1 MTYSARLPSVKQHS
15 PRQNTPTLIARFT
28 FETDKDPESSH
39 NHVTTKSQPLFVTYL
54 VFHKTKKHKSTR
66 AINETEMSET
76 NSVPVCVYLCTSRCD
91 FRKCALRWVS
101 PSQVLVFGEASG
113 LRTCASRFCFGA
125 VQTQFEC
132 WDVQPLPWH
141 LETEK
146 SQSLIRILNCFSQAK
161 SSSRFVKF
169 VEIFTRS
176 STLPS
181 VDPV

>member
-1 MTYSARLPSVKQHS
+1 MHS
-15 PRQNTPTLIARFT
+15 IGQRHSSQNWKPQRTHTGAHKACVSLRRF
-28 FETDKDPESSH
+28 S
-39 NHVTTKSQPLFVTYL
+39 
-54 VFHKTKKHKSTR
+54 
-66 AINETEMSET
+66 
-76 NSVPVCVYLCTSRCD
+76 NSVPVCVCLCTSRCD
-91 FRKCALRWVS
+91 FITCALRWVS

-113 LRTCASRFCFGA
+113 LRTSASRFCFGA